1 MGARNRTDP
10 VVGPDSVFGI
20 NSGADSDSG
29 VDFGADSGV
38 DSGADFGVDSG
49 ADFGVDTG
57 ADFGVDS
64 GADFGV
70 DSGADSESEIDSG
83 IRICPGVKIGSVIGD
98 RI

>member
-10 VVGPDSVFGI
+10 VGPDSDSVFGI

-29 VDFGADSGV
+29 VDFGADS
-38 DSGADFGVDSG
+38 
-49 ADFGVDTG
+49 
-57 ADFGVDS
+57 GVDS